1 MKKKGFIF
9 DLDGVI
15 VDTAKYHF
23 LAWKK
28 LAQSIGIDFTE
39 VQNEQL
45 KGVSR
50 VESLKKILAWGN
62 KTLSEADFNRLMAE
76 KNTNYLSYI
85 HKMDTSEIL
94 PGVLNALQYLID
106 KKQPIA
112 LGSASKNSVE
122 ILNKV
127 NLYKTFDAIIDGN
140 AVTKAKPNPEV
151 FLKAAEAIK
160 VAPENCI
167 VFEDSVAGIQAA
179 NKAKMMSVGIGDA
192 SVLNEADIVFKD
204 FTEIDFKFLNE
215 LIKEKRII
223 NKRKKNIE

>member
-1 MKKKGFIF
+1 MNRKKGFIF

-28 LAQSIGIDFTE
+28 LANSIGIDFTE
-39 VQNEQL
+39 HQNEQL

-50 VESLKKILAWGN
+50 IESLKKILKWGN
-62 KTLSEADFNRLMAE
+62 VTLSEADFNRLMAD

-85 HKMDTSEIL
+85 ATMDESEIL
-94 PGVLNALQYLID
+94 PGVIKALQFLID

-127 NLYKTFDAIIDGN
+127 NLLNRFDAIIDGN
-140 AVTKAKPNPEV
+140 AVTKAKPDPEV
-151 FLKAAEAIK
+151 FLKAAQAIHFS
-160 VAPENCI
+160 PEKCI

-179 NKAKMMSVGIGDA
+179 NRANMISIGIGEA
-192 SVLNEADIVFKD
+192 SILNEADVVFKD
-204 FTEIDFKFLNE
+204 FTEISTDFMEKLLSVTKSE
-215 LIKEKRII
+215 L
-223 NKRKKNIE
+223 KKI